1 MTFLYSLVSIT
12 LIVTPIIIII
22 LLATP
27 LLDRKYAGGG
37 RYVLW
42 ILVMMALAL
51 PFVSF
56 IPSPVFQINVP
67 VTINQP
73 LPSADRPEFAAYTQ
87 PIPLHTSNI
96 VGGTAERNTFA
107 EASVPIHAESSV
119 ISLPYVILLIWLT
132 GVVLSLAFQAKRY
145 LSFVRFV
152 RRWSVPESDPCI
164 IAGFNAEASRMGIRK
179 QLPLKRCKGIN
190 TPMLMGIINPTVIL
204 PDSDYDKSDLSL
216 IFRHELIHYKRR
228 DLWYKLALIVTK
240 SIYWFNPAVCFMAK
254 QANKDI
260 ETTCDMLTV
269 RNMDMGTKKR
279 YSELIL
285 SMASGSSIYQ
295 SRLTTCMEGDKDM
308 LKQRFSNI
316 LGAAKKRGI
325 VLFTA
330 VGIIILAISL
340 TIGFNFASYNTIA
353 EEQAEAV
360 FRADFREMNT
370 IIGEAMMEAFRQPV
384 GISKVFE
391 EEGIRLEVISVAV
404 VGNMMSVYFIL
415 EDLFDGGRFNEDTI
429 LSAWPE
435 PSVPPGGMMGGPAL
449 IMEQIDDRVF
459 MLHGYAFF
467 SEPIESQMMYVV
479 LGSMV
484 YNHRSAE
491 YEIDIDLAA
500 LIPQSP
506 FGWAED
512 TPILQPNMHDIE
524 ISLEG
529 FESIESIH
537 SISSIGILDG
547 RLHIQEMRE
556 SLPLPPDLSGFP
568 GFNMDGAWSS
578 VWLINPR
585 GERVLPTPTRVDR
598 HDGYYYIYP
607 IIDFTLDED
616 GNILDREQVFGR
628 STRLYTEWVYE
639 VDLDMLSEYR
649 VVARF
654 NAESWMELSGAIE
667 FEVES
672 DGMVLVLDDIGLEM
686 EQQGNSLTLEEMML
700 TPMSAVIRFKKNN
713 ISVPVHLAEF
723 RPFLGVRINTTDG
736 VVATSNLGG
745 GGVEGCMFSFEN
757 YYIIDVTEGMLDLD
771 SIISVEI
778 YGWYTL
784 TVELR

>member
-1 MTFLYSLVSIT
+1 MTLLYSLVSIT
-12 LIVTPIIIII
+12 LVVTPVIILI

-27 LLDRKYAGGG
+27 LLDRKYASGG

-42 ILVMMALAL
+42 ILVMMALTL

-56 IPSPVFQINVP
+56 IPSPAFQINMP

-73 LPSADRPEFAAYTQ
+73 LPSADRPDFAAYTQ
-87 PIPLHTSNI
+87 PIPLHTPN
-96 VGGTAERNTFA
+96 VAGGTAERNTFA
-107 EASVPIHAESSV
+107 EASVPIHTESPV
-119 ISLPYVILLIWLT
+119 IGLANVILLIWLT
-132 GVVLSLAFQAKRY
+132 GVVLSLAFQVKKY

-164 IAGFNAEASRMGIRK
+164 IAKFNDEASRMGIRK
-179 QLPLKRCKGIN
+179 PPPLKRCRGVN
-190 TPMLMGIINPTVIL
+190 APMLAGIINPTVIL
-204 PDSDYDKSDLSL
+204 ADIDYDRSDLSL

-240 SIYWFNPAVCFMAK
+240 SIYWFNPAVHFMAK
-254 QANKDI
+254 QADKDI

-269 RNMDMGTKKR
+269 RDMDIEAKKR

-285 SMASGSSIYQ
+285 SIATGSSVYRSQ
-295 SRLTTCMEGDKDM
+295 LTTCMEGDEDM

-330 VGIIILAISL
+330 VGIIVLVTSL
-340 TIGFNFASYNTIA
+340 TIGFNFASYNIIA
-353 EEQAEAV
+353 EEQTEVV
-360 FRADFREMNT
+360 FGSDFKELNT
-370 IIGEAMMEAFRQPV
+370 VIGEAMLQAFQQPV
-384 GISKVFE
+384 GISKIFE

-404 VGNMMSVYFIL
+404 VGNMASVYFIL
-415 EDLFDGGRFNEDTI
+415 EDLFGGGRFNEDTI
-429 LSAWPE
+429 LVAWLR
-435 PSVPPGGMMGGPAL
+435 PSVPVGSNMSNSAI
-449 IMEQIDDRVF
+449 IMEQIGDRVF
-459 MLHGYAFF
+459 ILHSYAFF
-467 SEPIESQMMYVV
+467 SEPIESQMMYVE
-479 LGSMV
+479 LRGMD
-484 YNHRSAE
+484 YNHRSAK

-500 LIPQSP
+500 LTPQSP
-506 FGWAED
+506 FDWAEG
-512 TPILQPNMHDIE
+512 TPILQPHMHDIE

-529 FESIESIH
+529 FESIEYIH

-547 RLHIQEMRE
+547 RLHIQELLE

-568 GFNMDGAWSS
+568 GFGMDWAWSS
-578 VWLINPR
+578 VWLINPH
-585 GERVLPTPTRVDR
+585 GDRVFPTPTMVDGY
-598 HDGYYYIYP
+598 DGYYYIYP

-616 GNILDREQVFGR
+616 GNILGREQAFKGSR
-628 STRLYTEWVYE
+628 RYTEWVYE

-654 NAESWMELSGAIE
+654 GAMDWMDLSGAIE
-667 FEVES
+667 LEVES
-672 DGMVLVLDDIGLEM
+672 DGMVLVLDDMGLEM
-686 EQQGNSLTLEEMML
+686 EQQGDFLTLKEMMV
-700 TPMSAVIRFKKNN
+700 TPMSVVIRAQKNN
-713 ISVPVHLAEF
+713 ISVPFYQASFL
-723 RPFLGVRINTTDG
+723 PSLGVRINTTDG
-736 VVATSNLGG
+736 VVATSHRGG
-745 GGVEGCMFSFEN
+745 GGVEGCMFSFEK

-771 SIISVEI
+771 AIISVEI